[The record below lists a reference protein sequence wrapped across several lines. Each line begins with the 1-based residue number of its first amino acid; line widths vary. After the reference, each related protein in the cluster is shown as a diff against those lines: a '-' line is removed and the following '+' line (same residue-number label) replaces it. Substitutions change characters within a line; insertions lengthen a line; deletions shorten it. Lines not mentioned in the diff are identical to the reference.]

1 MHKTK
6 HNLNSRLFVNAF
18 TEIGQ
23 KSPTSFPKSNFKQP
37 KIVTKATSFVISSEG
52 SKIWNNYL
60 PIWKPFFF
68 FFFENAIPLFLSELK
83 HKL

>member
-52 SKIWNNYL
+52 
-60 PIWKPFFF
+60 
-68 FFFENAIPLFLSELK
+68 
-83 HKL
+83 